1 MTELVESSQLVA
13 RKAAVEEYNATN
25 RWTKRGISMVPMRY
39 GLNHVFASGTSCHI
53 IIHASDGT
61 VWATPTYVHFTC
73 STVVLRTRLSS
84 CLLSP
89 FPFFLHSFLPA
100 TIPFSVEVHCS
111 ASEMGQGIYA
121 KVASTVAVT
130 LGCEVDDVLCHGVN
144 SSVSANIGIT
154 GGSIASEV
162 ACEAARKACVT
173 LLERMKPVR
182 DALEADAEKCPGG
195 AGTATFAQVATGSAG
210 WNLTGTP
217 MLNLSATEQ
226 VCLSVC
232 LPSTVCPRLT
242 ALSSTSVVA
251 SASLRARSTRSPLA
265 TPIQP
270 VAATATSAW
279 APP

>member
-1 MTELVESSQLVA
+1 
-13 RKAAVEEYNATN
+13 
-25 RWTKRGISMVPMRY
+25 
-39 GLNHVFASGTSCHI
+39 
-53 IIHASDGT
+53 
-61 VWATPTYVHFTC
+61 
-73 STVVLRTRLSS
+73 
-84 CLLSP
+84 
-89 FPFFLHSFLPA
+89 
-100 TIPFSVEVHCS
+100 
-111 ASEMGQGIYA
+111 MGQGIYA

-130 LGCEVDDVLCHGVN
+130 LGCEVDDVLCHGVD
-144 SSVSANIGIT
+144 SSVSANIGFT

-232 LPSTVCPRLT
+232 LPSTVCPQLF
-242 ALSSTSVVA
+242 ALNCLPSTVCPQLFA
-251 SASLRARSTRSPLA
+251 LN
-265 TPIQP
+265 
-270 VAATATSAW
+270 
-279 APP
+279 